1 MSAIAVTVCILDR
14 DYQVACNTGEEESLR
29 AAAAYLDE
37 KMREIRNRGS
47 VIGVD
52 RIAVMAALN
61 IANELLSLKP
71 LEQEQQS
78 LAQHISS
85 LRDAVSKAIDGQN
98 TISQTA

>member
-1 MSAIAVTVCILDR
+1 M
-14 DYQVACNTGEEESLR
+14 R

-85 LRDAVSKAIDGQN
+85 LRDAVSKAIDGEN

>member
-85 LRDAVSKAIDGQN
+85 LRDAVSKAIDGEN